1 MIEVVEEDGRQQQS
15 LEELEGGE
23 DLLVM
28 SCSDK
33 LLLWNVVGV
42 QGALFSSF
50 LQPIYVKSIILGKIK
65 VNYLSHKLSY
75 DIKI

>member
-1 MIEVVEEDGRQQQS
+1 MVEENGRQHQS
-15 LEELEGGE
+15 LAELQEGE

-50 LQPIYVKSIILGKIK
+50 LQPIYVKSIILGE
-65 VNYLSHKLSY
+65 LLL
-75 DIKI
+75 

>member
-1 MIEVVEEDGRQQQS
+1 MVEEDGRQQQS

-50 LQPIYVKSIILGKIK
+50 LQPIYVKSIILGKIRK
-65 VNYLSHKLSY
+65 
-75 DIKI
+75 